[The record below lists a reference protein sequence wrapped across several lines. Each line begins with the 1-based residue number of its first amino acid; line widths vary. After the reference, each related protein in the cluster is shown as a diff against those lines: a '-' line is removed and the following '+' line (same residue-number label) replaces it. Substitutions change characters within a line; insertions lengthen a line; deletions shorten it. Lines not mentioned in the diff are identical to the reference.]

1 MIAGQKRV
9 TASSFEAWY
18 QSQSHYQKVVAV
30 QEPVPLEEEPA
41 ADEPTAGLSDA
52 ENETAAEHVQAKSV
66 YRVCDL
72 QRALGISRKAV
83 YRKIQAREIKTM
95 LVGKEYLIS
104 PAEFER
110 ITGGDKDGN
119 HHSQE

>member
-1 MIAGQKRV
+1 M
-9 TASSFEAWY
+9 
-18 QSQSHYQKVVAV
+18 AV

-83 YRKIQAREIKTM
+83 YRKIQAGEIKTM